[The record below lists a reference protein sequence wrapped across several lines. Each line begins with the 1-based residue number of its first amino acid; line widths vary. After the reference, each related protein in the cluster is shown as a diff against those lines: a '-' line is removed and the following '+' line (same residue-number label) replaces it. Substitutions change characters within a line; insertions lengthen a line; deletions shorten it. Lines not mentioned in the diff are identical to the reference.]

1 MIKLLLGDRFQNY
14 SYVHLRKDLLAGLIV
29 GIIAIPLAMA
39 FAIASGVKPE
49 YGIYTAIIAGFL
61 TSLLGGTR
69 FSISG
74 PTGAFVPVLFGIV
87 MQYGYVNL
95 IIAGFMAGVML
106 VLMGLLRIGTII
118 KFFPKPVTVGF
129 TTGIAIIIFSGQI
142 ADFFGLEGVKKHEYF
157 HENIVEIVKH
167 IGTVN
172 GYSLLTAGICLG
184 VILLSMR
191 FLPKVPGALLGLLV
205 STLIAAF
212 FYPQQV
218 ATIGSKFGGIPSSL
232 PTLQIPHLT
241 LDTVIYLIP
250 PAFVIAMLGAI
261 ESLLC
266 AVVADG
272 MTGKKH
278 NSNRELIGQGIANMI
293 TPLFGGIAATGAI
306 ARTATNIKNGG
317 VSPVAGMVH
326 SLVVLAVLLLFAP
339 LASSIPMASM
349 APILMVV
356 AWNMSERKEFAHVL
370 KVKSYDSIVLVLT
383 FVLTVLVD
391 LVTAVEFGLVI
402 AIILFIKQMISVHAV
417 VKVSPDPV
425 KEKVVPAR
433 IASGR
438 GCPQISMFTLEGP
451 LFFATTQAIEE
462 SIDGELKSGSK
473 TVILRMS
480 KVPYLDTSGN
490 DILAGVTERIKNSGG
505 TLLITGIREQ
515 PKDMMIK
522 SGLYHKIGAGNYFE
536 HTGQVLN
543 NALNRLDKDLCK
555 GCRHFAFRECKE
567 LCQPINKTNVDAPK
581 KEPIHALSQT

>member
-1 MIKLLLGDRFQNY
+1 
-14 SYVHLRKDLLAGLIV
+14 
-29 GIIAIPLAMA
+29 
-39 FAIASGVKPE
+39 
-49 YGIYTAIIAGFL
+49 
-61 TSLLGGTR
+61 
-69 FSISG
+69 
-74 PTGAFVPVLFGIV
+74 
-87 MQYGYVNL
+87 
-95 IIAGFMAGVML
+95 
-106 VLMGLLRIGTII
+106 
-118 KFFPKPVTVGF
+118 
-129 TTGIAIIIFSGQI
+129 
-142 ADFFGLEGVKKHEYF
+142 
-157 HENIVEIVKH
+157 
-167 IGTVN
+167 
-172 GYSLLTAGICLG
+172 
-184 VILLSMR
+184 MR

-205 STLIAAF
+205 STLIAA

-383 FVLTVLVD
+383 FVLTVL
-391 LVTAVEFGLVI
+391 
-402 AIILFIKQMISVHAV
+402 
-417 VKVSPDPV
+417 
-425 KEKVVPAR
+425 
-433 IASGR
+433 
-438 GCPQISMFTLEGP
+438 
-451 LFFATTQAIEE
+451 
-462 SIDGELKSGSK
+462 
-473 TVILRMS
+473 
-480 KVPYLDTSGN
+480 
-490 DILAGVTERIKNSGG
+490 
-505 TLLITGIREQ
+505 LI
-515 PKDMMIK
+515 
-522 SGLYHKIGAGNYFE
+522 
-536 HTGQVLN
+536 
-543 NALNRLDKDLCK
+543 
-555 GCRHFAFRECKE
+555 
-567 LCQPINKTNVDAPK
+567 
-581 KEPIHALSQT
+581 